1 MATNDI
7 FRFLSVRPPNP
18 ITRKGANNFFTI
30 DLPDSDLR
38 RDLKVD
44 DMDLKKAQELADV
57 FMDSANYNPD
67 ARGLRKL
74 VDEASKKNTVAQAK
88 TVFENAIGSGVGD
101 YINSNKRKELES
113 SLWDSMLSHSFL
125 QEKNEINY
133 DNIYDG
139 LRALEYFK
147 QTNDR
152 HGNSKPISMANFQ
165 KLKPVLPQEYV
176 YKEEKDNV
184 QQEKLDEAKKKLAK
198 GVKDLY
204 NKIRYN
210 QRIKDDLKNTGN
222 KYSGTKNREARLS
235 NQIIESDA
243 SESFRAIGKQAI
255 RDASFQKGITSA
267 INTNNNN
274 VGKKTYSTMVI
285 PEKAPWIYSEFGQK
299 NLGKIT
305 KAYLKKNTNRFQ
317 EKEDIEVRTMIN
329 KDMNTEVQN
338 FIQGV
343 PKLFMAD
350 LVKMQEFQWIQKNIP
365 LPFDIKIW
373 KPLFPAHPTAYSR
386 GIRPLGIGDLMVVKQ
401 ELIKYTTGEVAHIE
415 NVLQSESKMR
425 THKRITETEESFTT
439 EVEKSEETERNL
451 QSTERFELQKES
463 QETIETDMKVSAGF
477 NISASYGVVTASA
490 HGDFSYGE
498 SSSESNKTASSFA
511 KEVVDKSVSKIIQK
525 SREERSRRTLERV
538 EETNEHGINN
548 STGDGHVRG
557 LYSWVDKHY
566 KARVINY
573 GKRLMFEFIIP
584 EPAAFYIH
592 TEGDRKQVGVTMD
605 KPTEPKIWGRALK
618 PSDLT
623 KMNYDDFISEY
634 NVQDVEPYP
643 VEIIR
648 ISASLA
654 EAPAAGSDGNVHF
667 GTSDDTLKVPDGYRA
682 IAFSGYVYL
691 GGYDDAYF
699 SAYVAGS
706 EVNNASVN
714 GIEGIIPISASG
726 WAADYNVSIVVKC
739 ELKDD
744 GIEKWQLK
752 TYQAIM
758 NAYNNEL
765 SAYNEQVRASEIS
778 AGISIEGRNPGFNRK
793 IERDELRKGALR
805 IFTDNFDRTGVG
817 SNWYDNEVF
826 NAMSDYGDYGYPE
839 FSVKEA
845 QKEGRIIQFFEQAF
859 EWNNM
864 TYFFYPYFWGRKKD
878 WDETFSKEDTD
889 TAFTDFLRAGA
900 ARVVVPV
907 YPSYNEAVLYYLK
920 TNRIWNGGLPP
931 TINDPLF
938 ISIID
943 EIKADTETDLG
954 ADLPTCDVD
963 SGYPCISD
971 EWDVIIPTNLV
982 YLQEDASL
990 PDNS

>member
-1 MATNDI
+1 MAANDI

-30 DLPDSDLR
+30 ELPDSALR
-38 RDLKVD
+38 ADLKAD
-44 DMDLKKAQELADV
+44 DMNLKKARQLADA
-57 FMDSANYNPD
+57 FMDSKKYNPD
-67 ARGLRKL
+67 ARALRKL
-74 VDEASKKNTVAQAK
+74 VDEATKKNTVAQAK
-88 TVFENAIGSGVGD
+88 TAFEDEIGPTLGD
-101 YINSNKRKELES
+101 YLNGNARKELENN
-113 SLWDSMLSHSFL
+113 LWDSFLAHSYL

-147 QTNDR
+147 LTNDR
-152 HGNSKPISMANFQ
+152 HENSRPISMAHFQ
-165 KLKPVLPQEYV
+165 KLKPLIPAEYV
-176 YKEEKDNV
+176 FKQEKDNT
-184 QQEKLDEAKKKLAK
+184 QSETLDEIRKKLHK
-198 GVKDLY
+198 DVKDLY
-204 NKIRYN
+204 NKLQYN
-210 QRIKDDLKNTGN
+210 KRIQDDLKNTGT
-222 KYSGTKNREARLS
+222 KYDGVKNREVCLS
-235 NQIIESDA
+235 NQINKANAADNFKS
-243 SESFRAIGKQAI
+243 IGKQTL
-255 RDASFQKGITSA
+255 RDMSFNKGISA
-267 INTNNNN
+267 GLVANNNRSKIIYAT
-274 VGKKTYSTMVI
+274 GAI
-285 PEKAPWIYSEFGQK
+285 PATKPWIYEEFGQK
-299 NLGKIT
+299 NLGNNT
-305 KAYLKKNTNRFQ
+305 KAFLKNNINRFQ
-317 EKEDIEVRTMIN
+317 EKEDIEIRALISN
-329 KDMNTEVQN
+329 DMNTEVRN
-338 FIQGV
+338 FLQGV
-343 PKLFMAD
+343 PKLFYAD
-350 LVKMQEFQWIQKNIP
+350 LVGMQEFRWIQKNIP
-365 LPFDIKIW
+365 LLFEIKPW
-373 KPLFPAHPTAYSR
+373 TQLYPMYPTAYSR

-415 NVLQSESKMR
+415 NVLQGESKLR
-425 THKRITETEESFTT
+425 THKRITETEESYTT
-439 EVEKSEETERNL
+439 EVELSEETERNL

-490 HGDFSYGE
+490 HGDFAYGE

-548 STGDGHVRG
+548 AGGDGHVRG
-557 LYSWVDKHY
+557 LYRWIDKHY

-592 TEGDRKQVGVTMD
+592 TEADREQTGVTMK
-605 KPTEPKIWGRALK
+605 KPSEPKIWGRALK

-623 KMNYDDFISEY
+623 KTNYVDFISEY

-643 VEIIR
+643 VEIVR
-648 ISASLA
+648 VSASLA
-654 EAPAAGSDGNVHF
+654 DAPGAGGNSNVHF
-667 GTSDDTLKVPDGYRA
+667 GNSDDTLKVPDGYKA
-682 IAFSGYVYL
+682 ISFSGYWHF
-691 GGYDDAYF
+691 GGYDDNYLAVF
-699 SAYVAGS
+699 IGGTDF
-706 EVNNASVN
+706 NNASVN
-714 GIEGIIPISASG
+714 GVEGIIPISVAG
-726 WAADYNVSIVVKC
+726 WGADYNVSINVKC

-758 NAYNNEL
+758 NAYQNEL

-817 SNWYDNEVF
+817 SNWYDDEVF

-839 FSVKEA
+839 FNVKEA

-889 TAFTDFLRAGA
+889 TTFTDFLRAGA
-900 ARVVVPV
+900 ARIVVPV
-907 YPSYNEAVLYYLK
+907 HPSYNEAVLYYLK
-920 TNRIWNGGLPP
+920 TNQIWNGGLPP

-954 ADLPTCDVD
+954 EDLPACDID
-963 SGYPCISD
+963 SGYPCIAD
-971 EWDVIIPTNLV
+971 EWDVVVPTNLV
-982 YLQEDASL
+982 YLQEDATL